1 MQARFVKG
9 ALLMGALALVPYTG
23 TAFAQ
28 PPPIAPAP
36 SAPSAPSALSAPG
49 AAPIAPA
56 AARVAP
62 IVTAPHGAVVVAV
75 NDAAGPAAKALAH
88 EVYREPA
95 LRPGI
100 DEATAR
106 VLTGD
111 VAPAAAEPDP
121 NAPPLTAAAAKLAE
135 ITALRGSIAASV
147 TDITTRHLLA
157 SLGTSLRA
165 DLVVA
170 VSLDGGHAVARVLHA
185 GTASF
190 ERVELGASVEVAPDG
205 ARTFVWPG
213 AATTL
218 RGFLPAPPASPV
230 TEAPKPAA
238 KPPEALIGKPK
249 PELSDQR
256 PIWKSPWFWAALG
269 GVATVGITVFVLS
282 KTTGNTP
289 STVHLDG
296 SVDP

>member
-9 ALLMGALALVPYTG
+9 ALLMGALALVPTTG

-28 PPPIAPAP
+28 PPPIAPA
-36 SAPSAPSALSAPG
+36 
-49 AAPIAPA
+49 APA
-56 AARVAP
+56 PAPALVVARTVP

-75 NDAAGPAAKALAH
+75 NDEAGPAAKALAH
-88 EVYREPA
+88 EVYREPT

-111 VAPAAAEPDP
+111 VTPAAAAPDP
-121 NAPPLTAAAAKLAE
+121 AAPPPTAAAAKLAE

-218 RGFLPAPPASPV
+218 RGFLPAPPAPPA

-238 KPPEALIGKPK
+238 KPPEALVSKSK

-269 GVATVGITVFVLS
+269 GVATVGVTVFVLS
-282 KTTGNTP
+282 KTTGSTP

>member
-1 MQARFVKG
+1 MQARFVEG
-9 ALLMGALALVPYTG
+9 ALLVGALALVPCAG

-28 PPPIAPAP
+28 PPPVAAAPAP
-36 SAPSAPSALSAPG
+36 RLAAPS
-49 AAPIAPA
+49 
-56 AARVAP
+56 
-62 IVTAPHGAVVVAV
+62 TAPHGAVVVAV
-75 NDAAGPAAKALAH
+75 NDEAGPAAKALAH

-95 LRPGI
+95 LRPSI

-106 VLTGD
+106 ALTGD
-111 VAPAAAEPDP
+111 IAAAPAAPDP
-121 NAPPLTAAAAKLAE
+121 AAPPPTAAAEKLAE

-190 ERVELGASVEVAPDG
+190 ERVELGAGVEVAADG

-218 RGFLPAPPASPV
+218 RGFLPAPPAPPAI
-230 TEAPKPAA
+230 EAPKPAA
-238 KPPEALIGKPK
+238 KPPAELASKPK
-249 PELSDQR
+249 HELSDQR
-256 PIWKSPWFWAALG
+256 PVWKSPWFWAALG

>member
-1 MQARFVKG
+1 
-9 ALLMGALALVPYTG
+9 MGALALVPGAG

-28 PPPIAPAP
+28 PPPIAPAASIAALP
-36 SAPSAPSALSAPG
+36 APPAPTV
-49 AAPIAPA
+49 APIAPA
-56 AARVAP
+56 PAPVVARVAP

-75 NDAAGPAAKALAH
+75 NDEAGPAAKALAH
-88 EVYREPA
+88 EVYREPT

-111 VAPAAAEPDP
+111 VTPAAAAPDP
-121 NAPPLTAAAAKLAE
+121 AAPPPTAAAAKLAE

-157 SLGTSLRA
+157 SLGASLRA

-190 ERVELGASVEVAPDG
+190 ERVELGASVEVAADG

-218 RGFLPAPPASPV
+218 RGFLPAPPAPPAPPAA
-230 TEAPKPAA
+230 EAPKPAA
-238 KPPEALIGKPK
+238 KPPEALIGKPR

-269 GVATVGITVFVLS
+269 GVATVGVTVFVLA

>member
-28 PPPIAPAP
+28 PPPIAP
-36 SAPSAPSALSAPG
+36 APSAPSALSAPG

>member
-9 ALLMGALALVPYTG
+9 ALLMGALALVPCAG

-28 PPPIAPAP
+28 PPPVDPAP
-36 SAPSAPSALSAPG
+36 VAASS
-49 AAPIAPA
+49 AAPIAAPPA
-56 AARVAP
+56 PRAAP
-62 IVTAPHGAVVVAV
+62 IMAAHGAVVVAV
-75 NDAAGPAAKALAH
+75 NDDAGPAAKALAH
-88 EVYREPA
+88 EVYREPT
-95 LRPGI
+95 LRPSI

-106 VLTGD
+106 ALTGGLAAGAA
-111 VAPAAAEPDP
+111 APAGAT
-121 NAPPLTAAAAKLAE
+121 PPPAGPTDKLAE

-165 DLVVA
+165 DMVVA

-190 ERVELGASVEVAPDG
+190 ERVELGASVEIAADG
-205 ARTFVWPG
+205 ARTFHWPG

-218 RGFLPAPPASPV
+218 RGFLPAPPASAAAI
-230 TEAPKPAA
+230 ESPKPAA
-238 KPPEALIGKPK
+238 KPPEPVKAESKAP
-249 PELSDQR
+249 LSDQR
-256 PIWKSPWFWAALG
+256 PAWKSPWFWAALG
-269 GVATVGITVFVLS
+269 GVAAVGVTVFVLA
-282 KTTGNTP
+282 KTTGGNP
-289 STVHLDG
+289 GTVHLDG

>member
-9 ALLMGALALVPYTG
+9 ALLVGALALVPCAG

-28 PPPIAPAP
+28 PPPVASAS
-36 SAPSAPSALSAPG
+36 SAP
-49 AAPIAPA
+49 
-56 AARVAP
+56 V
-62 IVTAPHGAVVVAV
+62 VTAPHGAVVVAV
-75 NDAAGPAAKALAH
+75 NDDAGPAAKALAH
-88 EVYREPA
+88 EVYREPS

-111 VAPAAAEPDP
+111 VTPAPATLDP
-121 NAPPLTAAAAKLAE
+121 ATPPPTAAAARLAE

-190 ERVELGASVEVAPDG
+190 EHVELGASVEVAADG

-218 RGFLPAPPASPV
+218 RGFLPAPPAPPV

-238 KPPEALIGKPK
+238 KPPAALISKPK

-256 PIWKSPWFWAALG
+256 PVWKSPWFWAALG

-289 STVHLDG
+289 NTVHLDG